1 MGGKKQ
7 RKKFNKEVHAIEHIE
22 QDEYFYFIAGYTDG
36 GVPYG
41 LTWEEY
47 EAEQSCVSKNFG
59 GDCMLELKLTEQ
71 QLQEIVEIYDIYVDE
86 IEYFLNIET
95 GDVVMLRG
103 FDMDEEEEQLSEAI
117 DDGFN
122 EIYFRFP
129 HRASDEGYVDM
140 VEFAETVSDEKL
152 RARLLNEIRNRERV
166 MEWLES
172 INVSV
177 IIV

>member
-7 RKKFNKEVHAIEHIE
+7 RKKFNKEVRAIEHIE
-22 QDEYFYFIAGYTDG
+22 QDEYFYFIVGYTDG

-71 QLQEIVEIYDIYVDE
+71 QLQEIVETYDTDVDE
-86 IEYFLNIET
+86 IEFFLNIET
-95 GDVVMLRG
+95 GDVIMLRG

-117 DDGFN
+117 D
-122 EIYFRFP
+122 
-129 HRASDEGYVDM
+129 
-140 VEFAETVSDEKL
+140 
-152 RARLLNEIRNRERV
+152 
-166 MEWLES
+166 
-172 INVSV
+172 
-177 IIV
+177 